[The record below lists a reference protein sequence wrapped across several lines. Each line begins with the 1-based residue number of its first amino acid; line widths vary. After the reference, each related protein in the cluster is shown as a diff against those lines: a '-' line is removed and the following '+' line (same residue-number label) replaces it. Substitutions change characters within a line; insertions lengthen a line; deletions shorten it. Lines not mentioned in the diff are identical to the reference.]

1 MYAVC
6 YSIPAGLKS
15 SLVLLFVVFFFIAFP
30 LGATLALG
38 YHPGPWA
45 LSWYLGATFVFVC
58 YVCPCVLLLSLG
70 ATFVFVWYVLSLGAT
85 LLLPLGSTFVFA
97 CYVCLPVLLVS
108 LCVIFVLCVPLL
120 SLCATFV
127 VWCYV
132 CLCVLLLCLGAT
144 FAFGCWPPRLVKVVP
159 FSINNSAWN
168 SRRISNTF
176 LSFGFWEQSGEAR
189 HAIRSSRLD
198 PNACWHFY

>member
-1 MYAVC
+1 MFAVC
-6 YSIPAGLKS
+6 YFIPAGLKS

-85 LLLPLGSTFVFA
+85 LLLPLGPTFLLLRATFVFR
-97 CYVCLPVLLVS
+97 CYLC
-108 LCVIFVLCVPLL
+108 LCVLFLSCV
-120 SLCATFV
+120 
-127 VWCYV
+127 CYLY
-132 CLCVLLLCLGAT
+132 LCVLLLWLGAT
-144 FAFGCWPPRLVKVVP
+144 FACACFFCVWVKV
-159 FSINNSAWN
+159 
-168 SRRISNTF
+168 
-176 LSFGFWEQSGEAR
+176 
-189 HAIRSSRLD
+189 
-198 PNACWHFY
+198 

>member
-85 LLLPLGSTFVFA
+85 LLLPLGPTFFCCVLRLSFGAICVFV
-97 CYVCLPVLLVS
+97 CYFLVLRVL
-108 LCVIFVLCVPLL
+108 FV

-127 VWCYV
+127 VGCYV
-132 CLCVLLLCLGAT
+132 CLCVLLLCLGESMT
-144 FAFGCWPPRLVKVVP
+144 FAL
-159 FSINNSAWN
+159 I
-168 SRRISNTF
+168 
-176 LSFGFWEQSGEAR
+176 
-189 HAIRSSRLD
+189 
-198 PNACWHFY
+198 